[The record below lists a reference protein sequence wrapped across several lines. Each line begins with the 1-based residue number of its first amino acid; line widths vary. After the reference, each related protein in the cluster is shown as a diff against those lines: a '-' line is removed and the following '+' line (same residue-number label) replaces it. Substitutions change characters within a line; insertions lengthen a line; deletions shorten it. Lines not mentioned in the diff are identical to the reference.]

1 MEYLTEKYSMN
12 LNHGIKLKNI
22 RDSQKM
28 ISFILIKLY
37 ISLYYNYIN
46 NQYLINMIIYLII
59 KIKHLTASTT
69 VRWAGRKCYVLE
81 PSSHLWVWL
90 MGQTRKLGPLGDL
103 RGLVNVYKKRTGKP
117 PFKKA
122 G

>member
-81 PSSHLWVWL
+81 PSSHL
-90 MGQTRKLGPLGDL
+90 LGCG
-103 RGLVNVYKKRTGKP
+103 
-117 PFKKA
+117 
-122 G
+122 